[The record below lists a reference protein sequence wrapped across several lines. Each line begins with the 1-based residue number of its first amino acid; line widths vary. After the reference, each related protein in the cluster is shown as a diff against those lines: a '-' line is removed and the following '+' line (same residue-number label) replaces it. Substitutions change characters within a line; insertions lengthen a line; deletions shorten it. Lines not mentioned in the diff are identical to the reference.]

1 MSIVR
6 TDKWMDAGLPIEEQI
21 LTYLEMRDASLIRE
35 LRKNGMSSF
44 NRQAE
49 QVFSQMK
56 KNEQWKALNDIFDRY
71 RKQMKGPDVP
81 VFLLPS
87 RGNLFAAAK
96 KSGVAFKNM
105 VFLFIP
111 NGISDV
117 ELEALFVHEYHH
129 ACRLHRLKGENDTLL
144 DTLIMEGLAEKAVAE
159 FCGEKY
165 LAPWI
170 TGFNVKELDVLIQ
183 SSYQAHFSIK
193 KNNSKHDDL
202 VYGLRSV
209 PRMAGYAVGYHLVNR
224 YCCKKKMTTMKML
237 ATPSLD
243 FI

>member
-1 MSIVR
+1 ME
-6 TDKWMDAGLPIEEQI
+6 TGLSVEEQI

-35 LRKNGMSSF
+35 LRKNGMASF

-49 QVFSQMK
+49 QVFNQMK
-56 KNEQWKALNDIFDRY
+56 KKEQWQKLNELFDCY
-71 RKQMKGPDVP
+71 RKRMKGPDVP
-81 VFLLPS
+81 VFMLPS
-87 RGNLFAAAK
+87 RGNLLVAAK

-111 NGISDV
+111 NQISDT

-129 ACRLHRLKGENDTLL
+129 TCRLHKLKGENDTLL

-159 FCGEKY
+159 FCGEAY

-170 TGFNVKELDVLIQ
+170 TGFEDKQMESLIET
-183 SSYQAHFSIK
+183 SYKAHFSIK
-193 KNNSKHDDL
+193 KSSSQHDDL

-209 PRMAGYAVGYHLVNR
+209 PRMAGYAVGYHLVDQ
-224 YCCKKKMTTMKML
+224 YCRKKKSMTVKML
-237 ATPSLD
+237 ATPSND